1 MARQHGRLARCDA
14 GSEGLMTDPSR
25 PCQDAEPL
33 RVLAIVVLYR
43 IEPAQSKTLAG
54 LAQAFAADPALAT
67 QIDLLVWDNSATAV
81 DEKLL
86 PLACTYRH
94 APVNAGVSG
103 AYNAAA
109 AMAAE
114 RDHAWLLL
122 LDQDT
127 SVTGDFLRG
136 MLEHAAEA
144 AGDEQVAAIVPYLY
158 AGSFCLS
165 PRLWHFA
172 RHAPLPRPAS
182 RRTEQREMF
191 AANSGTL
198 MRVHALQVIGGFSSR
213 FWLDYSD
220 IDVFHRLH
228 AHNFVVMIAGDL
240 ALEHEVALLD
250 YNVRMTP
257 ARYATYLAAEGDFLD
272 LYRGRTER
280 LLHLLRLAVRVVRQR
295 RFADK
300 TFSRMTRHE
309 LWRRLRVRRR
319 ARLRLR
325 G

>member
-1 MARQHGRLARCDA
+1 M
-14 GSEGLMTDPSR
+14 SDPSMPR
-25 PCQDAEPL
+25 PSVSRPDAEPQ
-33 RVLAIVVLYR
+33 RVLAVVVLYR
-43 IEPAQSKTLAG
+43 MQPARSKTLAG
-54 LAQAFAADPALAT
+54 LSHAFATDAALAK
-67 QIDLLVWDNSATAV
+67 QMDVLIWDNSATAV
-81 DEKLL
+81 DENSL
-86 PLACTYRH
+86 PLGCTYRH
-94 APVNAGVSG
+94 APTNAGVSG

-114 RDHAWLLL
+114 RSCAWLLL

-127 SVTGDFLRG
+127 SITDEFLRG
-136 MLEHAAEA
+136 MLEHAAQA

-165 PRLWHFA
+165 PRLWHFG
-172 RHAPLPRPAS
+172 RHAPLSRPAAPY
-182 RRTEQREMF
+182 TERREMF

-198 MRVHALQVIGGFSSR
+198 MRVHALQAIGGYSSR

-220 IDVFHRLH
+220 IDAFHRLH
-228 AHNFVVMIAGDL
+228 AQKFTVRIAGDL
-240 ALEHEVALLD
+240 ALQHEVALLNYD
-250 YNVRMTP
+250 ARMTP

-272 LYRGRTER
+272 LYRGRAER

-300 TFSRMTRHE
+300 TFSGMTRHE
-309 LWRRLRVRRR
+309 LWRRLQVRRR
-319 ARLRLR
+319 ARLRVR

>member
-1 MARQHGRLARCDA
+1 
-14 GSEGLMTDPSR
+14 MTEPSML
-25 PCQDAEPL
+25 PSDAESP
-33 RVLAIVVLYR
+33 RILAVVVLYR
-43 IEPAQSKTLAG
+43 TQPARSKTLDG
-54 LAQAFAADPALAT
+54 LAQAFATDAALAK
-67 QIDLLVWDNSATAV
+67 QMDVLVWDNSATAV
-81 DEKLL
+81 DENSL
-86 PLACTYRH
+86 PLGCIYRH
-94 APVNAGVSG
+94 APANSGVSG

-109 AMAAE
+109 TMAAE
-114 RDHAWLLL
+114 RGRAWLLL

-127 SVTGDFLRG
+127 SITGEFLRG
-136 MLEHAAEA
+136 MLERAAQA

-158 AGSFCLS
+158 AESFCLS
-165 PRLWHFA
+165 PRLWHFG

-182 RRTEQREMF
+182 SYTERREMF

-198 MRVHALQVIGGFSSR
+198 MRVRALEAIGGYSSR

-228 AHNFVVMIAGDL
+228 AQEFAVRIAGDL
-240 ALEHEVALLD
+240 ALQHEVALLD
-250 YNVRMTP
+250 YDARMTP

-272 LYRGRTER
+272 LYRGRAER
-280 LLHLLRLAVRVVRQR
+280 SLHLLRLAVRVVRQR

-309 LWRRLRVRRR
+309 LWRRLHVRRR
-319 ARLRLR
+319 ARLHAR